1 MKSLSKTAIVAASLF
16 GLSAGIASAVPAMVE
31 QDSNVRQGPGTNYA
45 VQDVLQEGTVVDVD
59 ECRNGW
65 CAVHGQRPG
74 FVAESLL
81 SFGYEPMVVERPARR
96 VVVSPGYGFY
106 DAYPPGYYAD
116 AYPRRYDEP
125 GLGIWF
131 GY

>member
-1 MKSLSKTAIVAASLF
+1 MKSLSKTAIVTASLI
-16 GLSAGIASAVPAMVE
+16 GMSAGIAAAAPAMVE

-45 VQDVLQEGTVVDVD
+45 VQDVLREGTVVDVD

-81 SFGYEPMVVERPARR
+81 SFGVAERMQRPARR
-96 VVVSPGYGFY
+96 VVVSPAYGYY
-106 DAYPPGYYAD
+106 DAYPPGYYSD
-116 AYPRRYDEP
+116 PYPRRY
-125 GLGIWF
+125 GGSGMGIWF